1 MMNYRHSNQKRQYRL
16 PLFLMVGLFCYSVA
30 FAQETDLKGEVATD
44 IKQLILNSKSILS
57 GIQEGL
63 SEGGTEN
70 DLPNTLL
77 TVNDQTSFAEHLTL
91 SIIKGKAL
99 SDNRYELR
107 VAIKNSAD
115 QPVRLMNLDD
125 AQNLILID
133 RDGFASHLVADVGS
147 DNQQSAITIPAE
159 AGLRVTW
166 TFAEVEEKP
175 ASLRIYGLTFLIEK

>member
-44 IKQLILNSKSILS
+44 IKQFILNSKSILS

-63 SEGGTEN
+63 SEEGTQYTN
-70 DLPNTLL
+70 SDMLL
-77 TVNDQTSFAEHLTL
+77 TVSDQTSFAEHLTL
-91 SIIKGKAL
+91 SILKGKAI
-99 SDNRYELR
+99 SGNRYQLR

-115 QPVRLMNLDD
+115 QPVRLINLDNP
-125 AQNLILID
+125 QNLILID
-133 RDGFASHLVADVGS
+133 REGFASHLSVDENGEQYEPS
-147 DNQQSAITIPAE
+147 LTIPAE

-166 TFAEVEEKP
+166 TFGEVEEKP
-175 ASLRIYGLTFLIEK
+175 ASLRLYGLTFPIE